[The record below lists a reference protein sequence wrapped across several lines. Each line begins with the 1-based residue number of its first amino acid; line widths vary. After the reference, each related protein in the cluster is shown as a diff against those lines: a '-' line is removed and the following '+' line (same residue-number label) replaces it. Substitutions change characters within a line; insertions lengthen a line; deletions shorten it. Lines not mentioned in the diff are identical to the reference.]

1 MDRMN
6 SKLYLNDEHWNLM
19 RLDILDRMSEEA
31 CGIVAGIEETSCA
44 VFPVT
49 NILHSPVRFRMAPEE
64 QLYVFNQIED
74 QDLQLLAIYHSHL
87 KGPDRPSPI
96 DIAEAYYP
104 ELINLIWSNITGE
117 WNCRGFLI
125 DEGQVTPVPVVRLE
139 KE

>member
-6 SKLYLNDEHWNLM
+6 SKLYLHDEHWNLM

-49 NILHSPVRFRMAPEE
+49 NILHSAVRFRMAPEE
-64 QLYVFNQIED
+64 QLDVFNQIED

-117 WNCRGFLI
+117 WNCRGFII
-125 DEGQVTPVPVVRLE
+125 DEGQVTPVPVARLE